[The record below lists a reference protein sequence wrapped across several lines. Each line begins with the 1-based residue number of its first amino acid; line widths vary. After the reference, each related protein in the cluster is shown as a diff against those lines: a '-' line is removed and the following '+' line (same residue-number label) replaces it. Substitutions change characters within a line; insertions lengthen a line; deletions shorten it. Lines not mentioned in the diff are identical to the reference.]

1 LYAGAPTVV
10 CTLAKTRDTVAA
22 LVMEQL
28 YRRLIAGIAV
38 AAALRDALIRVRS
51 MTRGEV
57 LQALD
62 RLGYQQ
68 TLDISGSGSSDL
80 TVEDAQT
87 CPFAR
92 PEYWA
97 PFIVIGRP

>member
-1 LYAGAPTVV
+1 
-10 CTLAKTRDTVAA
+10 
-22 LVMEQL
+22 MEQL
-28 YRRLIAGIAV
+28 YRRLNAGTPV
-38 AAALRDALIRVRS
+38 AAALRDALISVRS
-51 MTRGEV
+51 MTRDDV

-68 TLDISGSGSSDL
+68 TRDISGSGSSNL
-80 TVEDAQT
+80 TIEDVQT

>member
-1 LYAGAPTVV
+1 M
-10 CTLAKTRDTVAA
+10 TRDD
-22 LVMEQL
+22 
-28 YRRLIAGIAV
+28 I
-38 AAALRDALIRVRS
+38 
-51 MTRGEV
+51 

-68 TLDISGSGSSDL
+68 ALDISGPRASDL
-80 TVEDAQT
+80 TVEDVQT